1 MAHPD
6 LVPNGGGSAL
16 LVRTDVV
23 WEQRADEGTGGDEE
37 RRTNKEMKVLQASE
51 AGKQEQRYEEGL

>member
-6 LVPNGGGSAL
+6 LVPNGGGSTL

-23 WEQRADEGTGGDEE
+23 WEQRADVGTGGDEE

-51 AGKQEQRYEEGL
+51 AGKQE